1 MFTLTLTLFFFI
13 GIRGVM
19 QPASRVDRGNEWLSE
34 EEARGEGKA
43 PGRCLWGWGERG
55 VFFFRGQNSHQVW
68 VIVCPVCSRQIHNRR
83 KPKGDGGKGTAKK
96 KRHDNLRHFAGSS
109 RVGSSL
115 RVGVGAPPCLELWRG
130 HCAEVC
136 PSPRGECELTISE
149 ESFQV
154 TPLSER

>member
-1 MFTLTLTLFFFI
+1 MEEILF
-13 GIRGVM
+13 
-19 QPASRVDRGNEWLSE
+19 
-34 EEARGEGKA
+34 
-43 PGRCLWGWGERG
+43 
-55 VFFFRGQNSHQVW
+55 
-68 VIVCPVCSRQIHNRR
+68 RQ
-83 KPKGDGGKGTAKK
+83 KPKGDGRKGDGNKNVTTIY
-96 KRHDNLRHFAGSS
+96 D

-136 PSPRGECELTISE
+136 PSPRGECELIISE